1 MSDHPHPLIHAD
13 NAAATAAYAFPKE
26 LVQRMVGLLGLPL
39 SVSPAEAAD
48 PSAMPAGIFWSL
60 SDWFPV
66 PAVTAVYWDAAS
78 HTVTQQRWEPLSGPE
93 PIPSPIPLD
102 QWEAAGPFPEAD
114 LALLLPPFG
123 YTRTDSFAQKRR
135 LETLFLT
142 QTARALRP
150 GGRCVALVPNGVLG
164 RTGRADDSL
173 RRLLVNERHLERVIL
188 LSPALFPSSEVST
201 SLLVIDHRLSETDTT
216 AFYDLRDGAAEALST
231 DWEAISPTAV
241 RTRDELA
248 AAAYRL
254 LPDADPDPAASS
266 IEPDRLRQRRETLRQ
281 QWAALAEAPSVL
293 PEDWH
298 GQLRLFEE
306 EDTLSVR
313 RHHTRRRLQLLY
325 DRLDCEL
332 ALYVQEHP
340 VPTAEGRALFAL
352 KNGETCEEKNRS
364 GPYPLYGAGGIYGAA
379 NVSNMAEDSA
389 ILIGRVGSS
398 CGQVFRAHRQGF
410 VSDNALQV
418 LSISD
423 QLCPDFLFALL
434 QGAHLER
441 HGYGT
446 GQPYITQAVVLDRL
460 YPLPSREQQQDF
472 LRAAAAIFA
481 AIEEEERRLEET
493 DWQLA

>member
-1 MSDHPHPLIHAD
+1 MSDHLHPLVPAD
-13 NAAATAAYAFPKE
+13 NAARTAACAFPKE
-26 LVQRMVGLLGLPL
+26 LVQQMARLLGLPL
-39 SVSPAEAAD
+39 SASPAEAAG
-48 PSAMPAGIFWSL
+48 PSAMPAGLFWSL

-66 PAVTAVYWDAAS
+66 PTVTAVYWDAAAN
-78 HTVTQQRWEPLSGPE
+78 TVTRQRWAPLSGPE
-93 PIPSPIPLD
+93 PAPSPMPLD
-102 QWEAAGPFPEAD
+102 QWEADGPLLQAD
-114 LALLLPPFG
+114 LILLFPPFG
-123 YTRTDSFAQKRR
+123 YARTDSFAQKRR

-142 QTARALRP
+142 QAARALRP

-164 RTGRADDSL
+164 RTGKADDSL
-173 RRLLVNERHLERVIL
+173 RRLLVNERHLERVIQ
-188 LSPALFPSSEVST
+188 LSPTLFPSSEVST

-216 AFYDLRDGAAEALST
+216 AFYDLRDRAAAALST
-231 DWEAISPTAV
+231 DWETVPPTAV
-241 RTRDELA
+241 RTREELA

-254 LPDADPDPAASS
+254 LPDTGPAAADAV
-266 IEPDRLRQRRETLRQ
+266 EPDRLRQRRETLRQ
-281 QWAALAEAPSVL
+281 QWEALAQAPSAL

-298 GQLRLFEE
+298 GQLRLLEE

-313 RHHTRRRLQLLY
+313 RHHTRQRLQLLY

-332 ALYVQEHP
+332 TLYVQEHP
-340 VPTAEGRALFAL
+340 VPTAEGRTLFTL

-379 NVSNMAEDSA
+379 SVSNMAEDSA
-389 ILIGRVGSS
+389 ILIGRVGAS

-446 GQPYITQAVVLDRL
+446 GQSYITQAVVLDRL

-472 LRAAAAIFA
+472 LRAAAAIFD
-481 AIEEEERRLEET
+481 AIEEEERQLEET
-493 DWQLA
+493 DWRLA